1 MQRQPT
7 SACAALA
14 LADAYAALP
23 EASHIFLLGPRQHSR
38 HLDIANQETGDGHRF

>member
-14 LADAYAALP
+14 PADACAA
-23 EASHIFLLGPRQHSR
+23 
-38 HLDIANQETGDGHRF
+38 

>member
-7 SACAALA
+7 STDAVLA

-23 EASHIFLLGPRQHSR
+23 EASHIFLLGPRRHSR
-38 HLDIANQETGDGHRF
+38 HLDVANQDAGDGHGF